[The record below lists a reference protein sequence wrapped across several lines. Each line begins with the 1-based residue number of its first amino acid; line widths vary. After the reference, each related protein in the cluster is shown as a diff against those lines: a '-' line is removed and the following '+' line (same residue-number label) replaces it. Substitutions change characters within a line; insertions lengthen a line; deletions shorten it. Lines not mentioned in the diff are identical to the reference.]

1 MNDLHVKTYYLGI
14 FIVSASHIYFL
25 TYPDYPINP
34 YNVTIKNHSYANLA
48 AAAMIAYYFMTKEG
62 YLENKE

>member
-14 FIVSASHIYFL
+14 FILIASHIYFL
-25 TYPDYPINP
+25 AYPNNP
-34 YNVTIKNHSYANLA
+34 YNVTIQNHSYANLA

-62 YLENKE
+62 YLEKKE